1 MSEHEINV
9 KVNLDD
15 NEAQKKLNDLTN
27 KERKININVDTSD
40 IDQASKKAD
49 NLKNK
54 DVKLNLKTIGKE
66 TIDDT
71 TKSLDK
77 ATKSAS
83 NFGNTVKGF
92 AKFGGYLE
100 VFQAIKQGA
109 QEAVQAIK
117 EIDDAIVDLQMA
129 TGDSYENIRQLV
141 SGYNDLA
148 KNLGAT
154 TTEMTKGAD
163 TWLRQGKSISETN
176 QLLQDTM
183 VLSKV
188 AQIDPDDSSSYL
200 TAIMKGYK
208 MAADEV
214 AGINDSL
221 TSIDLAAAVD
231 AGGLAEATSRV
242 AASADLAGVSLERL
256 LGYEA
261 AVGEASQESMSVIGN
276 SLKGIF
282 TRMSNIKAG
291 NLELVD
297 EDGTIQT
304 LSDVE
309 LVLDNVGIKL
319 RDSANEF
326 RDFDDVLDDTAA
338 KWDKLSSVQQAAVAQ
353 AFSGTYQR
361 NRFQLLMENYD
372 KALQYEQ
379 IAESSSG
386 TAQAKF
392 EDAYLNSIEAKTKS
406 LQAAFEGLSTNLISR
421 DSING
426 VLEATQAL
434 VEFLDKTNLVKGA
447 IAGIVAGGAVK
458 GFTMLTSSITQ
469 SVMQMNNFSKAL
481 KLIKA
486 GDIGED
492 TIQHLSVLTDGL
504 SKSQL
509 KAVISS
515 EALSTAQ
522 RMQILQNAGLS
533 EAQAAAT
540 LSTMGLSTA
549 QGTATATTVTLSGT
563 LKGLWATLMANPLI
577 AIVAGVTAVVSVMSA
592 YNQAVEESIQRSK
605 DITSSWEE
613 SNNALN
619 DQIANYQELKSQ
631 LDSGTL
637 TPDEEY
643 STRQQILDI
652 QSQITSQYGEQAQ
665 GISLVNGN
673 LQEQLALLQNIAAE
687 NAKTTLNR
695 SRDDYNN
702 VADQMERTRTYQL
715 GSVAF
720 TDKNKIDKDILNIAK
735 DFKDAGLNIKDTGE
749 GIGTYKLTFE
759 GDASQADETI
769 TAFMNR
775 VSDLQEKYQGNE
787 FATNRINSTID
798 YASDALKKNQEILDD
813 YQESYDKFLQMDMLS
828 RGTDEGSLADTYN
841 KYAEAISNYNEAL
854 VSDDNDAINK
864 ARADFQS
871 IDQEVNN
878 LLSKGDNSK
887 FASIFENVENT
898 LDDASIKLHDFN
910 EALAGQAGES
920 NTFGKTA
927 DDIKEASDGLKE
939 LKLDAQDVRD
949 ALITDGDQTGEK
961 QILALAEA
969 WGLTKESIEGQDE
982 AFQKFLNILSEAGLI
997 TGQVAS
1003 ATDAATA
1010 SYEAFSTS
1018 VQTASENLTTL
1029 QDIISESSSGSGISA
1044 DNVKAF
1050 QDMFGSDSKKV
1061 LEKTA
1066 NGYHLNVDA
1075 LRELQA
1081 QQETL
1086 TKSDYLSAL
1095 SDQYELLADN
1105 AEKLAKAQF
1114 MGDTDQISA
1123 LEATRQGILSQI
1135 SSLQDLQYHYESAT
1149 SAYQDWINAQSNGSE
1164 RDMYENIQSGYSQVK
1179 DLIDRG
1185 WGGSDEVRTYVD
1197 LLSSADLSTA
1207 SVDEVIDA
1215 YNRLGQTI
1223 GNSGHSILDFFTVDE
1238 DGNITTDG
1246 IYNFFD
1252 TVNSVLGE
1260 EFAKINEN
1268 GEYEF
1273 NFGEGRDQTVAD
1285 KLGMDVEGVQSILR
1299 AATDAGFETNLD
1311 QPIASLEEL
1320 KTSAQSAQEALSKME
1335 DTSLGDINFDSTS
1348 FAEITDDIAQVEE
1361 YIDQLK
1367 NDKTLEPDVKTEKL
1381 ENANAILEYL
1391 VEMQNEAGSNNIEIT
1406 VNAEELEQK
1415 ISDAKSAL
1423 DAFKN
1428 DSGVVDLSV
1437 EGAQEA
1443 IDNLQALLYSKE
1455 QLNAPTVMAIDTSQ
1469 VDGDLG
1475 AAIGKIQEFQQALS
1489 DLNVAQGLADAGV
1502 DIDTSAAQQKVQD
1515 LAGQIQSLDTDTKA
1529 SLGLDTSEFDT
1540 ALSTIQNQKV
1550 DVQAGVNLDQAS
1562 LSTIS
1567 SSISAISP
1575 EVLVK
1580 AGVDPAAVDAYDPAD
1595 KDAEVK
1601 YTVNAAEVNAYDP
1614 PDKGATVIY
1623 SPDTS
1628 GLPTRFSAITRTV
1641 KYEATGD
1648 VGVNGTAHAEGT
1660 ANASGNWGIIKG
1672 GTSLVGELGQEI
1684 LVRDSKFYT
1693 IGDNGAE
1700 FIKTKP
1706 GDIIFNHKQSES
1718 LLKNGYVTSRGKM
1731 VGGNANA
1738 NGSAYSSGSGG
1749 LGRPSRPSSGMGS
1762 SNTSNNSSTN
1772 TATQS
1777 VNKAASNLSSAA
1789 KSTSSAAKETS
1800 EAAEKLSDTL
1810 SGYTDWIERV
1820 FEARE
1825 REIDHLTSQMERIA
1839 HLTDKQIKTYE
1850 ILSKNREYLNNT
1862 QTAKQTYQSHL
1873 DMLQSQMN
1881 LNPTII
1887 KQIQTGSFDI
1897 SKYDDET
1904 QKLISEYQEY
1914 YDKLQDCSAQYDD
1927 LLAQQD
1933 ELAQTALD
1941 NVSNYYDM
1949 FNQVDQAMQGWLEA
1963 QRDLW
1968 ENQGLSATA
1977 DSQYASI
1984 QSSLEQERKVAE
1996 RLEQKISSY
2005 TDEIN
2010 KLISNGY
2017 MARHSEAYYEANEAL
2032 NGFKQEL
2039 YESQSAIIEFEDQL
2053 RELDYTALQNKID
2066 GFARAVDKISAQINL
2081 MEARDEQVPESL
2093 YQQQIDANNSQIEAN
2108 MQLRDSKLKE
2118 QGLYDVGSTRYQEL
2132 AEEINELDVA
2142 TLNLR
2147 ADNEALK
2154 DSIYELRFDR
2164 LDNQLK
2170 VYDDLKTEID
2180 DFRSLLNEDAFF
2192 DKNGVVTEEGL
2203 AELALL
2209 QQGIIASK
2217 REVADYREGLE
2228 KLKESYVNGVIS
2240 LDEYNE
2246 KSEEY
2251 CAGIRESI
2259 KDVSDYEDALTDLY
2273 MTQMRTESEALQEV
2287 IDKRKEAL
2295 QAKESYYQYDQT
2307 LKSQT
2312 KDVNMLQAQIQALEG
2327 VNNAAAQAEVKRLRA
2342 ELETAQQTLD
2352 DTKREHAIDMQQQGY
2367 DSMSDQLNQIL
2378 EDTEY
2383 EITHNAEKQQEVV
2396 QSMLNNVVN
2405 MYESAYGKINSIIE
2419 NTGWAGSYAFRQN
2432 QTQLSTS
2439 TGAQTQ
2445 TNNATQSQSNVKPS
2459 DAANSTITNPI
2470 DNNESYNN
2478 KVEQEITQA
2487 PNTENRLVAELKLS
2501 PTSVS
2506 LEEGKSTK
2514 ITATM
2519 RPNDAKN
2526 KTLSWKSSNTSIATV
2541 SGGTIKA
2548 IKAGSCQITA
2558 STTDGS
2564 GLSVTVG
2571 VTVTAKPKPVQPEKK
2586 PSTPSTGG
2594 DGVPNIGDAVTYTSG
2609 RYYYSSDG
2617 LKPSG
2622 NQYLGKTVYIG
2633 HINNADWATKPYALY
2648 ADKEFKH
2655 PLGWVSLDQISGYAK
2670 GTKSVPYEQIAEVNE
2685 EGRELIVTSD
2695 GRVLRRLQPGDG
2707 VIPNNITENLLKMG
2721 ENPAKFVQDAITQVQ
2736 APVVNK
2742 ISSGDMNVTNH
2753 YDSLLTVNGNVDKE
2767 ALPELKEILKKSY
2780 DYTVQNIAKDAAKM
2794 GFKKRF

>member
-15 NEAQKKLNDLTN
+15 SEAQKKLNDLTN

-54 DVKLNLKTIGKE
+54 DVKLNVKTTGKE

-77 ATKSAS
+77 ATKSAAS
-83 NFGNTVKGF
+83 FGNTVKGF

-109 QEAVQAIK
+109 QEAVKAIK

-200 TAIMKGYK
+200 TAIMKEYK

-447 IAGIVAGGAVK
+447 LAGIVAGGVVK

-522 RMQILQNAGLS
+522 RMQILQNTGLS

-577 AIVAGVTAVVSVMSA
+577 AIVAGVTAVVAVMGA
-592 YNQAVEESIQRSK
+592 YNRAVEESIQRAK

-613 SNNALN
+613 SNNSLSE
-619 DQIANYQELKSQ
+619 QIAKYQELKSQ

-637 TPDEEY
+637 APDEEY

-687 NAKTTLNR
+687 NAKTTLNK

-715 GSVAF
+715 GSAAF
-720 TDKNKIDKDILNIAK
+720 TNKNKIEKDILNIAK
-735 DFKDAGLNIKDTGE
+735 DFEDAGLTIKDTGE
-749 GIGTYKLTFE
+749 GVGTYNFTFE
-759 GDASQADETI
+759 GDASQANETI

-854 VSDDNDAINK
+854 ATDDNDAINK

-871 IDQEVNN
+871 VDQEVSN

-910 EALAGQAGES
+910 EALAGQAGKS
-920 NTFGKTA
+920 NTFSKTA
-927 DDIKEASDGLKE
+927 DDIKEASKGLKA

-949 ALITDGDQTGEK
+949 ALITDGDQTGEE

-982 AFQKFLNILSEAGLI
+982 DFQKFLNILSEAGLI

-1135 SSLQDLQYHYESAT
+1135 SSLQDLQYQYESAT

-1185 WGGSDEVRTYVD
+1185 WGGSDEVRAYVD

-1268 GEYEF
+1268 GDYEF

-1285 KLGMDVEGVQSILR
+1285 KLGMDVEAVQSILR

-1335 DTSLGDINFDSTS
+1335 DTSLGDINLDSTS

-1428 DSGVVDLSV
+1428 DNGVVDLSV

-1515 LAGQIQSLDTDTKA
+1515 LAGQIQNLDGNTKA

-1601 YTVNAAEVNAYDP
+1601 YTVNAAKVNAYDP
-1614 PDKGATVIY
+1614 PDKDATVIY

-1628 GLPTRFSAITRTV
+1628 GLPTSFSAITRTV
-1641 KYEATGD
+1641 KYKATGD

-1738 NGSAYSSGSGG
+1738 NGTAYSSGSGG

-1772 TATQS
+1772 KATQS
-1777 VNKAASNLSSAA
+1777 INKAASNL
-1789 KSTSSAAKETS
+1789 SSAAKETS

-1810 SGYTDWIERV
+1810 SGYTDWVERV

-1825 REIDHLTSQMERIA
+1825 REREHLESQLDRMA
-1839 HLTDKQIKTYE
+1839 HLPDRLSKAYE
-1850 ILSKNREYLNNT
+1850 TLAKNREYINNT

-1873 DMLQSQMN
+1873 DMLESQMGLDSTI
-1881 LNPTII
+1881 LN
-1887 KQIQTGSFDI
+1887 QIRSGSFDI
-1897 SKYDDET
+1897 SKY
-1904 QKLISEYQEY
+1904 
-1914 YDKLQDCSAQYDD
+1914 
-1927 LLAQQD
+1927 
-1933 ELAQTALD
+1933 
-1941 NVSNYYDM
+1941 V
-1949 FNQVDQAMQGWLEA
+1949 
-1963 QRDLW
+1963 
-1968 ENQGLSATA
+1968 
-1977 DSQYASI
+1977 
-1984 QSSLEQERKVAE
+1984 
-1996 RLEQKISSY
+1996 
-2005 TDEIN
+2005 
-2010 KLISNGY
+2010 
-2017 MARHSEAYYEANEAL
+2017 
-2032 NGFKQEL
+2032 
-2039 YESQSAIIEFEDQL
+2039 
-2053 RELDYTALQNKID
+2053 
-2066 GFARAVDKISAQINL
+2066 
-2081 MEARDEQVPESL
+2081 
-2093 YQQQIDANNSQIEAN
+2093 
-2108 MQLRDSKLKE
+2108 
-2118 QGLYDVGSTRYQEL
+2118 
-2132 AEEINELDVA
+2132 
-2142 TLNLR
+2142 
-2147 ADNEALK
+2147 
-2154 DSIYELRFDR
+2154 
-2164 LDNQLK
+2164 
-2170 VYDDLKTEID
+2170 
-2180 DFRSLLNEDAFF
+2180 
-2192 DKNGVVTEEGL
+2192 
-2203 AELALL
+2203 
-2209 QQGIIASK
+2209 
-2217 REVADYREGLE
+2217 
-2228 KLKESYVNGVIS
+2228 
-2240 LDEYNE
+2240 
-2246 KSEEY
+2246 
-2251 CAGIRESI
+2251 
-2259 KDVSDYEDALTDLY
+2259 
-2273 MTQMRTESEALQEV
+2273 
-2287 IDKRKEAL
+2287 
-2295 QAKESYYQYDQT
+2295 
-2307 LKSQT
+2307 
-2312 KDVNMLQAQIQALEG
+2312 
-2327 VNNAAAQAEVKRLRA
+2327 
-2342 ELETAQQTLD
+2342 
-2352 DTKREHAIDMQQQGY
+2352 
-2367 DSMSDQLNQIL
+2367 
-2378 EDTEY
+2378 
-2383 EITHNAEKQQEVV
+2383 
-2396 QSMLNNVVN
+2396 
-2405 MYESAYGKINSIIE
+2405 
-2419 NTGWAGSYAFRQN
+2419 
-2432 QTQLSTS
+2432 
-2439 TGAQTQ
+2439 
-2445 TNNATQSQSNVKPS
+2445 
-2459 DAANSTITNPI
+2459 
-2470 DNNESYNN
+2470 
-2478 KVEQEITQA
+2478 
-2487 PNTENRLVAELKLS
+2487 
-2501 PTSVS
+2501 
-2506 LEEGKSTK
+2506 
-2514 ITATM
+2514 
-2519 RPNDAKN
+2519 
-2526 KTLSWKSSNTSIATV
+2526 
-2541 SGGTIKA
+2541 
-2548 IKAGSCQITA
+2548 
-2558 STTDGS
+2558 
-2564 GLSVTVG
+2564 
-2571 VTVTAKPKPVQPEKK
+2571 
-2586 PSTPSTGG
+2586 
-2594 DGVPNIGDAVTYTSG
+2594 
-2609 RYYYSSDG
+2609 
-2617 LKPSG
+2617 
-2622 NQYLGKTVYIG
+2622 
-2633 HINNADWATKPYALY
+2633 
-2648 ADKEFKH
+2648 
-2655 PLGWVSLDQISGYAK
+2655 
-2670 GTKSVPYEQIAEVNE
+2670 
-2685 EGRELIVTSD
+2685 
-2695 GRVLRRLQPGDG
+2695 
-2707 VIPNNITENLLKMG
+2707 
-2721 ENPAKFVQDAITQVQ
+2721 
-2736 APVVNK
+2736 
-2742 ISSGDMNVTNH
+2742 
-2753 YDSLLTVNGNVDKE
+2753 
-2767 ALPELKEILKKSY
+2767 
-2780 DYTVQNIAKDAAKM
+2780 
-2794 GFKKRF
+2794 

>member
-15 NEAQKKLNDLTN
+15 SEAQKKLNNLTN

-54 DVKLNLKTIGKE
+54 DVKLNVKTTGKE

-77 ATKSAS
+77 ATKSAAG
-83 NFGNTVKGF
+83 FGNTVKGF

-117 EIDDAIVDLQMA
+117 EIDDAIVDLQIA
-129 TGDSYENIRQLV
+129 SGESYENVRQMV
-141 SGYNDLA
+141 TGWNSMA
-148 KNLGAT
+148 KSLGSSTVEVLKAS
-154 TTEMTKGAD
+154 D
-163 TWLRQGKSISETN
+163 TWLRQGKSVSEAN
-176 QLLQDTM
+176 ELIQQSM
-183 VLSKV
+183 VLSKLG
-188 AQIDPDDSSSYL
+188 QIDSDDASTYL
-200 TAIMKGYK
+200 TAMINGFHV
-208 MAADEV
+208 ATDEV
-214 AGINDSL
+214 SSLNDAIS
-221 TSIDLAAAVD
+221 SIDMSSAVD
-231 AGGLAEATSRV
+231 AAGLAEATSRV

-261 AVGEASQESMSVIGN
+261 AIGEASQESMSVIGN
-276 SLKGIF
+276 SLKTIF
-282 TRMSNIKAG
+282 QKLGSIKAG
-291 NLELVD
+291 NLELID
-297 EDGTIQT
+297 EDGTVTT

-309 LVLDNVGIKL
+309 TVFKNIGIPL
-319 RDSANEF
+319 RDSINEF
-326 RDFDDVLDDTAA
+326 RDYGDILDDLAA
-338 KWDKLSSVQQAAVAQ
+338 KWSNLSSVQQSAVSQVAAGTFQ
-353 AFSGTYQR
+353 A
-361 NRFQLLMENYD
+361 NRFKLLMENYD
-372 KALQYEQ
+372 KALEYEQ
-379 IAESSSG
+379 IALGADG
-386 TAQAKF
+386 TAAAKF

-447 IAGIVAGGAVK
+447 LAGIVAGGAVK
-458 GFTMLTSSITQ
+458 GFTMLTSSITK

-522 RMQILQNAGLS
+522 RMQILQNTGLS

-613 SNNALN
+613 SNNSLN
-619 DQIANYQELKSQ
+619 DQIAKYQELKSQ

-687 NAKTTLNR
+687 NAKTTLNK

-702 VADQMERTRTYQL
+702 VAKQMERARTYQL

-720 TDKNKIDKDILNIAK
+720 TNKNKIEKDILNIAK
-735 DFKDAGLNIKDTGE
+735 DFEDAGLNIKDTGE
-749 GIGTYKLTFE
+749 GVGTYKLTFE

-854 VSDDNDAINK
+854 ATDDNDAINK
-864 ARADFQS
+864 ARADFQAVN
-871 IDQEVNN
+871 QEVSNI
-878 LLSKGDNSK
+878 LSKGDNSK

-920 NTFGKTA
+920 NTFSKTA

-949 ALITDGDQTGEK
+949 ALITDGDQTGEE

-982 AFQKFLNILSEAGLI
+982 DFQKFLNILSEAGLI

-1135 SSLQDLQYHYESAT
+1135 SSLQDLQYQYESAT

-1185 WGGSDEVRTYVD
+1185 WGGSDEVRAYVD

-1268 GEYEF
+1268 GDYEF

-1285 KLGMDVEGVQSILR
+1285 KLGMDVEAVQSILR

-1335 DTSLGDINFDSTS
+1335 DTSLGDINLDSTS

-1428 DSGVVDLSV
+1428 DNGVVDLSV

-1489 DLNVAQGLADAGV
+1489 DLNIAQGLADAGV

-1515 LAGQIQSLDTDTKA
+1515 LAGQIQNLDGNTKA
-1529 SLGLDTSEFDT
+1529 SLG
-1540 ALSTIQNQKV
+1540 
-1550 DVQAGVNLDQAS
+1550 
-1562 LSTIS
+1562 
-1567 SSISAISP
+1567 
-1575 EVLVK
+1575 
-1580 AGVDPAAVDAYDPAD
+1580 
-1595 KDAEVK
+1595 
-1601 YTVNAAEVNAYDP
+1601 
-1614 PDKGATVIY
+1614 
-1623 SPDTS
+1623 
-1628 GLPTRFSAITRTV
+1628 
-1641 KYEATGD
+1641 
-1648 VGVNGTAHAEGT
+1648 
-1660 ANASGNWGIIKG
+1660 
-1672 GTSLVGELGQEI
+1672 
-1684 LVRDSKFYT
+1684 VRYF
-1693 IGDNGAE
+1693 
-1700 FIKTKP
+1700 
-1706 GDIIFNHKQSES
+1706 
-1718 LLKNGYVTSRGKM
+1718 
-1731 VGGNANA
+1731 
-1738 NGSAYSSGSGG
+1738 
-1749 LGRPSRPSSGMGS
+1749 
-1762 SNTSNNSSTN
+1762 
-1772 TATQS
+1772 
-1777 VNKAASNLSSAA
+1777 
-1789 KSTSSAAKETS
+1789 
-1800 EAAEKLSDTL
+1800 
-1810 SGYTDWIERV
+1810 
-1820 FEARE
+1820 
-1825 REIDHLTSQMERIA
+1825 
-1839 HLTDKQIKTYE
+1839 
-1850 ILSKNREYLNNT
+1850 
-1862 QTAKQTYQSHL
+1862 
-1873 DMLQSQMN
+1873 
-1881 LNPTII
+1881 
-1887 KQIQTGSFDI
+1887 
-1897 SKYDDET
+1897 
-1904 QKLISEYQEY
+1904 
-1914 YDKLQDCSAQYDD
+1914 
-1927 LLAQQD
+1927 
-1933 ELAQTALD
+1933 
-1941 NVSNYYDM
+1941 
-1949 FNQVDQAMQGWLEA
+1949 
-1963 QRDLW
+1963 
-1968 ENQGLSATA
+1968 
-1977 DSQYASI
+1977 
-1984 QSSLEQERKVAE
+1984 
-1996 RLEQKISSY
+1996 
-2005 TDEIN
+2005 
-2010 KLISNGY
+2010 
-2017 MARHSEAYYEANEAL
+2017 
-2032 NGFKQEL
+2032 
-2039 YESQSAIIEFEDQL
+2039 
-2053 RELDYTALQNKID
+2053 
-2066 GFARAVDKISAQINL
+2066 
-2081 MEARDEQVPESL
+2081 
-2093 YQQQIDANNSQIEAN
+2093 
-2108 MQLRDSKLKE
+2108 
-2118 QGLYDVGSTRYQEL
+2118 
-2132 AEEINELDVA
+2132 
-2142 TLNLR
+2142 
-2147 ADNEALK
+2147 
-2154 DSIYELRFDR
+2154 
-2164 LDNQLK
+2164 
-2170 VYDDLKTEID
+2170 
-2180 DFRSLLNEDAFF
+2180 
-2192 DKNGVVTEEGL
+2192 
-2203 AELALL
+2203 
-2209 QQGIIASK
+2209 
-2217 REVADYREGLE
+2217 
-2228 KLKESYVNGVIS
+2228 
-2240 LDEYNE
+2240 
-2246 KSEEY
+2246 
-2251 CAGIRESI
+2251 
-2259 KDVSDYEDALTDLY
+2259 
-2273 MTQMRTESEALQEV
+2273 
-2287 IDKRKEAL
+2287 
-2295 QAKESYYQYDQT
+2295 
-2307 LKSQT
+2307 
-2312 KDVNMLQAQIQALEG
+2312 
-2327 VNNAAAQAEVKRLRA
+2327 
-2342 ELETAQQTLD
+2342 
-2352 DTKREHAIDMQQQGY
+2352 
-2367 DSMSDQLNQIL
+2367 
-2378 EDTEY
+2378 
-2383 EITHNAEKQQEVV
+2383 
-2396 QSMLNNVVN
+2396 
-2405 MYESAYGKINSIIE
+2405 
-2419 NTGWAGSYAFRQN
+2419 
-2432 QTQLSTS
+2432 
-2439 TGAQTQ
+2439 
-2445 TNNATQSQSNVKPS
+2445 
-2459 DAANSTITNPI
+2459 
-2470 DNNESYNN
+2470 
-2478 KVEQEITQA
+2478 
-2487 PNTENRLVAELKLS
+2487 
-2501 PTSVS
+2501 
-2506 LEEGKSTK
+2506 
-2514 ITATM
+2514 
-2519 RPNDAKN
+2519 
-2526 KTLSWKSSNTSIATV
+2526 
-2541 SGGTIKA
+2541 
-2548 IKAGSCQITA
+2548 
-2558 STTDGS
+2558 
-2564 GLSVTVG
+2564 
-2571 VTVTAKPKPVQPEKK
+2571 
-2586 PSTPSTGG
+2586 
-2594 DGVPNIGDAVTYTSG
+2594 
-2609 RYYYSSDG
+2609 
-2617 LKPSG
+2617 
-2622 NQYLGKTVYIG
+2622 
-2633 HINNADWATKPYALY
+2633 
-2648 ADKEFKH
+2648 
-2655 PLGWVSLDQISGYAK
+2655 
-2670 GTKSVPYEQIAEVNE
+2670 
-2685 EGRELIVTSD
+2685 
-2695 GRVLRRLQPGDG
+2695 
-2707 VIPNNITENLLKMG
+2707 
-2721 ENPAKFVQDAITQVQ
+2721 
-2736 APVVNK
+2736 
-2742 ISSGDMNVTNH
+2742 
-2753 YDSLLTVNGNVDKE
+2753 
-2767 ALPELKEILKKSY
+2767 
-2780 DYTVQNIAKDAAKM
+2780 
-2794 GFKKRF
+2794 

>member
-9 KVNLDD
+9 KVKLDD
-15 NEAQKKLNDLTN
+15 SEAQKKLNDLTN
-27 KERKININVDTSD
+27 KERKINIDVDTSD

-54 DVKLNLKTIGKE
+54 DVKLNVKTTGKE

-77 ATKSAS
+77 ATKSAAG
-83 NFGNTVKGF
+83 FGNTVKGF

-109 QEAVQAIK
+109 QEAVKAIK

-276 SLKGIF
+276 AFKSIF
-282 TRMSNIKAG
+282 SRMSNIKAG

-309 LVLDNVGIKL
+309 LVFNNIGVPL
-319 RDSANEF
+319 RNSANEF
-326 RDFDDVLDDTAA
+326 RNFGDVLDEVAA
-338 KWDKLSSVQQAAVAQ
+338 KWSNLSSVQQAAV
-353 AFSGTYQR
+353 SNSLGGVYQN
-361 NRFQLLMENYD
+361 NRVKLLFENYD
-372 KALQYEQ
+372 KALEYEQ
-379 IAESSSG
+379 IALGADG
-386 TAQAKF
+386 TATAKF

-492 TIQHLSVLTDGL
+492 AIQHLSVLTYGL

-613 SNNALN
+613 SNNSLN
-619 DQIANYQELKSQ
+619 DQIAKYQELKSQ

-637 TPDEEY
+637 APDEEY

-687 NAKTTLNR
+687 NAKTTLNK

-715 GSVAF
+715 GSAAF
-720 TDKNKIDKDILNIAK
+720 TNKNKIEKDILNIAK
-735 DFKDAGLNIKDTGE
+735 DFEDAGLTIKDTGE
-749 GIGTYKLTFE
+749 GVGTYNFTFE
-759 GDASQADETI
+759 GDASQANETI

-854 VSDDNDAINK
+854 ATDDNDAINK
-864 ARADFQS
+864 ARVDFQS
-871 IDQEVNN
+871 VDQEVNN

-939 LKLDAQDVRD
+939 LKLDAQDVRE

-1061 LEKTA
+1061 LEKTV

-1135 SSLQDLQYHYESAT
+1135 SSLQDLQYHYESVT

-1238 DGNITTDG
+1238 DGNTTTDG

-1810 SGYTDWIERV
+1810 SGYTDWVERV

-1825 REIDHLTSQMERIA
+1825 RERDHLTSQMERIA

-2081 MEARDEQVPESL
+2081 MEARDEKVPESV
-2093 YQQQIDANNSQIEAN
+2093 YQQQIDANNSRIEAN
-2108 MQLRDSKLKE
+2108 QELRASKLKE

-2132 AEEINELDVA
+2132 AEEINDLDVE
-2142 TLNLR
+2142 TLNLL

-2295 QAKESYYQYDQT
+2295 QAKSDYYNYDRT

-2312 KDVNMLQAQIQALEG
+2312 KSINMLKAEIAALQG
-2327 VNNAAAQAEVKRLRA
+2327 VRKFARL
-2342 ELETAQQTLD
+2342 LFYCGKIPITLFRYNV
-2352 DTKREHAIDMQQQGY
+2352 TGNGKREC
-2367 DSMSDQLNQIL
+2367 
-2378 EDTEY
+2378 
-2383 EITHNAEKQQEVV
+2383 
-2396 QSMLNNVVN
+2396 
-2405 MYESAYGKINSIIE
+2405 
-2419 NTGWAGSYAFRQN
+2419 
-2432 QTQLSTS
+2432 
-2439 TGAQTQ
+2439 
-2445 TNNATQSQSNVKPS
+2445 
-2459 DAANSTITNPI
+2459 
-2470 DNNESYNN
+2470 
-2478 KVEQEITQA
+2478 
-2487 PNTENRLVAELKLS
+2487 
-2501 PTSVS
+2501 
-2506 LEEGKSTK
+2506 
-2514 ITATM
+2514 
-2519 RPNDAKN
+2519 
-2526 KTLSWKSSNTSIATV
+2526 
-2541 SGGTIKA
+2541 GT
-2548 IKAGSCQITA
+2548 C
-2558 STTDGS
+2558 
-2564 GLSVTVG
+2564 
-2571 VTVTAKPKPVQPEKK
+2571 
-2586 PSTPSTGG
+2586 
-2594 DGVPNIGDAVTYTSG
+2594 
-2609 RYYYSSDG
+2609 
-2617 LKPSG
+2617 
-2622 NQYLGKTVYIG
+2622 
-2633 HINNADWATKPYALY
+2633 
-2648 ADKEFKH
+2648 F
-2655 PLGWVSLDQISGYAK
+2655 
-2670 GTKSVPYEQIAEVNE
+2670 
-2685 EGRELIVTSD
+2685 
-2695 GRVLRRLQPGDG
+2695 
-2707 VIPNNITENLLKMG
+2707 
-2721 ENPAKFVQDAITQVQ
+2721 
-2736 APVVNK
+2736 
-2742 ISSGDMNVTNH
+2742 
-2753 YDSLLTVNGNVDKE
+2753 
-2767 ALPELKEILKKSY
+2767 
-2780 DYTVQNIAKDAAKM
+2780 
-2794 GFKKRF
+2794 